1 MAARF
6 CFYEGWFLVPKDCH
20 VAFSEPVREKDIWIL
35 SLKSTNPILR
45 LLFHDHAQPLPL
57 KDTTSSRNL
66 FGGEGFST
74 GVNLI
79 IVGLSFL
86 VPASWGCGRDYC
98 QRFLQLSHTPP
109 LGGYWAPIS
118 TWPFCVMKKHAQ
130 ACFSDDKTSSDWAIH
145 SLFCPPSPFIHLSF
159 SVLNCDLWCFKK
171 KPPRFGN
178 SAQHSLSSWE
188 QHTRASYR
196 KG

>member
-1 MAARF
+1 MRADSWFPRLSCCILRACER
-6 CFYEGWFLVPKDCH
+6 EGHLD
-20 VAFSEPVREKDIWIL
+20 SL

-57 KDTTSSRNL
+57 KDTTSSCNL
-66 FGGEGFST
+66 LGGEGFST

-98 QRFLQLSHTPP
+98 QQFLQLPRWTAATHPTPRRLLSSYQHLAVLCNEEACTSILFWWQDKQWLSHSFPFLSSLSLHPSFFFYFELWP
-109 LGGYWAPIS
+109 LM
-118 TWPFCVMKKHAQ
+118 FQ
-130 ACFSDDKTSSDWAIH
+130 
-145 SLFCPPSPFIHLSF
+145 
-159 SVLNCDLWCFKK
+159 K

-178 SAQHSLSSWE
+178 STQHSLSSWE